1 MDNQSEDIKQSERTN
16 DIANPKRELFNKFKA
31 EKREKFN
38 DTSASFNQ
46 MDDRPMAISK
56 KEKV

>member
-1 MDNQSEDIKQSERTN
+1 VKQSERTN
-16 DIANPKRELFNKFKA
+16 DMIAKRDPKRELLNKFKA

-38 DTSASFNQ
+38 DTSASGSHIF
-46 MDDRPMAISK
+46 DDGKPVAISK